1 MVINLQF
8 FGGRGASFGKSTS
21 AIESFRSANTKVFD
35 SELTGMNMKLVEKT
49 LAGVK
54 DTLKEFGLPLS
65 VVASIGGETMNDKA
79 RASADGLGQ
88 LGLSR
93 KSYTSKANEFPKS
106 DYTVDSTA
114 YGTGTH
120 EAGHLITNY
129 LMKKHNSSLSILQ
142 QAKLRSSGK
151 WDREILKQA
160 KKLNGGNLSAI
171 SKYGSNFKGKA
182 ASEVVAEGVS
192 EYMKKGKYASASS
205 KAIVKALKS
214 YL

>member
-1 MVINLQF
+1 
-8 FGGRGASFGKSTS
+8 
-21 AIESFRSANTKVFD
+21 
-35 SELTGMNMKLVEKT
+35 
-49 LAGVK
+49 
-54 DTLKEFGLPLS
+54 
-65 VVASIGGETMNDKA
+65 MNDKA
-79 RASADGLGQ
+79 EASANGLGQ
-88 LGLSR
+88 LGLGR

-114 YGTGTH
+114 YGAGTH
-120 EAGHLITNY
+120 EAGHLISNY
-129 LMKKHNSSLSILQ
+129 LMRKHNSSLSSLQ

-171 SKYGSNFKGKA
+171 SKYGSNSKGKA

-192 EYMKKGKYASASS
+192 EYMKKGKSASASS

>member
-1 MVINLQF
+1 MVIDLQF

-65 VVASIGGETMNDKA
+65 VVASIGASMNDKA
-79 RASADGLGQ
+79 EASANGLGQ
-88 LGLSR
+88 LGLGR
-93 KSYTSKANEFPKS
+93 KSYTSKTNEFPKS

-114 YGTGTH
+114 YGAGTH
-120 EAGHLITNY
+120 EAGHLISNY
-129 LMKKHNSSLSILQ
+129 LMRKHNSSLSSLQ

-171 SKYGSNFKGKA
+171 SKYGSNSKGKA

-192 EYMKKGKYASASS
+192 EYMKKGKSASASS

>member
-1 MVINLQF
+1 MVIDLQF
-8 FGGRGASFGKSTS
+8 FSGRGASFGKSKS

-65 VVASIGGETMNDKA
+65 VVASIGASMNDKA
-79 RASADGLGQ
+79 EASANGLGQ
-88 LGLSR
+88 LGLGR

-114 YGTGTH
+114 YGAGTH
-120 EAGHLITNY
+120 EAGHLISNY
-129 LMKKHNSSLSILQ
+129 LMRKHNSSLSSLQ

-171 SKYGSNFKGKA
+171 SKYGSNSKGKA

-192 EYMKKGKYASASS
+192 EYMKKGKSASASS